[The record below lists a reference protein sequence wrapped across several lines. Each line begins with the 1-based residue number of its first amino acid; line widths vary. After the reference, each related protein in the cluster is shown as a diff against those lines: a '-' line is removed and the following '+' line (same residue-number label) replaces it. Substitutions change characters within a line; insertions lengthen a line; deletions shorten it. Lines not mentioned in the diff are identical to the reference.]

1 VPKYG
6 KFNSDIEKE
15 EEEFFEKLRTDH
27 DLDSNREL
35 LKFVRL
41 LLQGKTLNAD
51 AESCKQCP
59 LYKGFSAGKVICV
72 LKLEN
77 KQPLIK
83 YRSLVEAQAC
93 SLAPTLI
100 TMAEKEPLM
109 EDLKNANNREQYWR
123 NQCEKIKEHDAREIE
138 NLKRPN
144 QELLT
149 EKNTLNSRCVKV
161 ENAFLVMQAK
171 MTEEIATL
179 ETDNTQ
185 LRQQVEE
192 MSRDPLVQKAMFLTT
207 EVGRQEKIIAD
218 LKLENSRLETL
229 LKLFKVGSSL

>member
-1 VPKYG
+1 MKDKKIDFHALLDPEYFKKAV
-6 KFNSDIEKE
+6 DAEKQRD
-15 EEEFFEKLRTDH
+15 FLGH
-27 DLDSNREL
+27 AEL
-35 LKFVRL
+35 LIYFL
-41 LLQGKTLNAD
+41 DGKTLNAD

-59 LYKGFSAGKVICV
+59 LYGGLSAGKVLCV

-109 EDLKNANNREQYWR
+109 AEIKNANNREKYTKEAL
-123 NQCEKIKEHDAREIE
+123 EKARREMDV
-138 NLKRPN
+138 LKRPN
-144 QELLT
+144 LDLINEKDTLT
-149 EKNTLNSRCVKV
+149 SRCT
-161 ENAFLVMQAK
+161 ELQNAFLAMQAK
-171 MTEEIATL
+171 MTEELAIL

-207 EVGRQEKIIAD
+207 EVGRQEKIITD
-218 LKLENSRLETL
+218 MKLENARLETL
-229 LKLFKVGSSL
+229 LKLFRVGSST